1 MTTETA
7 PSGDAPADPLPVA
20 DTPPA
25 DGVPVVSPAGP
36 LARELREQA
45 RAVGDRLKESLDGQV
60 TGRVVRGVG
69 RLLRHFGN
77 RAGPAL
83 VASPADGQDEGSGA
97 AAPAAAVAPRRA
109 PRAAPDVDHLLAQF
123 RQRRQAREDRRAQRQ
138 VERGA
143 AAPAAAVPPE
153 PQSAAPLAAPTA
165 PVPPPPPVPT
175 APASAPDT
183 APPPTV
189 PAPAPPPPPPSG
201 SYTLPALGLLAADD
215 TTVAADPEEIGRN
228 RRIIQETLDSFG
240 IDAEVGHA
248 IRGPRV
254 TLYEVSVSPGVKV
267 EAISHIAN
275 NLAMEL
281 AAVSLRILAPVPGQD
296 RVGIEVPN
304 QVAETVRL
312 GSLLRGDPWARS
324 TAEVPLMLGR
334 SIHGTEVIL
343 DLAKAPHLLVAG
355 ATGSGKSVCLNGILL
370 SLLYRFRPHELRLIL
385 VDPKVVEFAVYRNLP
400 HLLLPVIN
408 DVGTVVLA
416 LRWLIHEMER
426 RYRLLAKVGARHL
439 QGFNR
444 RPPET
449 VPVLGDDGVPVPP
462 HLPIIVLV
470 IDELADIILTAR
482 HDVETSLARLA
493 QMSRAVGIHTVLATQ
508 RPSVNIITGIIKA
521 NFPTRVAFQ
530 VSSQVDSRTIIDFKG
545 AESLLGRGDMLF
557 KPPGVARLQRLQG
570 PLVEDADIEA
580 VAAFV
585 SAQGTAPADFG
596 LLAAAAADGA
606 SPGGGEAAAEE
617 VDAALLQEA
626 MEIVRRD
633 RRASTSYL
641 QRRLRLGY
649 NRAAAIMDC
658 LEQRGIIGPNL
669 GAGPREILCD
679 APMAVSA
686 DADGETA

>member
-1 MTTETA
+1 MTTDTA
-7 PSGDAPADPLPVA
+7 PSGAAPTAPRSAPDSPATPAGSNADPA
-20 DTPPA
+20 
-25 DGVPVVSPAGP
+25 AGRIS
-36 LARELREQA
+36 RELREQA

-69 RLLRHFGN
+69 RLFRQLGN
-77 RAGPAL
+77 RGAPTDTVATPAGQ
-83 VASPADGQDEGSGA
+83 SPAP
-97 AAPAAAVAPRRA
+97 APSPVVAKASTAPRG
-109 PRAAPDVDHLLAQF
+109 PDPDTVAVDRLLAQF
-123 RQRRQAREDRRAQRQ
+123 QQRRQAREGRRCQRQ
-138 VERGA
+138 RERELCQA
-143 AAPAAAVPPE
+143 SIPAPAADRGTANADTPEPVAVPPT
-153 PQSAAPLAAPTA
+153 AA
-165 PVPPPPPVPT
+165 PVP
-175 APASAPDT
+175 
-183 APPPTV
+183 
-189 PAPAPPPPPPSG
+189 PAPPPPPPAIPTPPAGVYS
-201 SYTLPALGLLAADD
+201 LPPLDLLAGDESAP
-215 TTVAADPEEIGRN
+215 VADPDEIAQN

-240 IDAEVGHA
+240 IDAEVGNA

-254 TLYEVSVSPGVKV
+254 TLYEVSVSRGVKV

-296 RVGIEVPN
+296 CVGIEVPN
-304 QVAETVRL
+304 RTADTVRL
-312 GSLLRGDPWARS
+312 AGLLRGEPWAQS
-324 TAEVPLMLGR
+324 AAELPLMLGR
-334 SIHGTEVIL
+334 NIHGAEVIL

-355 ATGSGKSVCLNGILL
+355 ATGSGKSVCLNAILL
-370 SLLYRFRPHELRLIL
+370 SLLYRFRPHDLRLIL
-385 VDPKVVEFAVYRNLP
+385 VDPKVVEFGVYKALP

-426 RYRLLAKVGARHL
+426 RYRLLAAVGARHL
-439 QGFNR
+439 QGFNQ
-444 RPPET
+444 RPPAAL
-449 VPVLGDDGVPVPP
+449 PVLDADGVPVPA
-462 HLPIIVLV
+462 HLPFIVLV

-482 HDVETSLARLA
+482 QDVETSLARLA

-570 PLVEDADIEA
+570 PMVEDADVEA

-585 SAQGTAPADFG
+585 SAQGSAPADFG
-596 LLAAAAADGA
+596 LLTAAADDA
-606 SPGGGEAAAEE
+606 SAGSAGLAAAEG
-617 VDAALLQEA
+617 VDEALLQEA
-626 MEIVRRD
+626 TEIIRRD

-658 LEQRGIIGPNL
+658 LEERGIIGPSL
-669 GAGPREILCD
+669 GAGPREILCEGP
-679 APMAVSA
+679 AAVGGSA
-686 DADGETA
+686 EDGAG